1 MTGTTPTEAPD
12 AAQPGPN
19 VQSRAAQSRAAQSLT
34 AQSLTVQSPTA
45 QSAAMQS
52 AAMQSATAPGPN
64 VQMGQYPPAS
74 HLIAHLSDTHFLGTS
89 ADGSGRLLYDA
100 VDTDSTVH
108 RAMAQLEA
116 SGLAID
122 ALLFTGDIA
131 DRGEPD
137 AYRRVRDIVEAS
149 AERMGAAL
157 VWVMGNHDE
166 RTAFR
171 TELLRSA
178 GHDAPV
184 DGVVDVNGLRV
195 ISLDTSVPGYH
206 HGEVTADQLGWLRD
220 VLSRPA
226 EHGSVLALHHPPL
239 PTALPLMT
247 ILELQEQAALA
258 EVLAGSDVRA
268 ILGGHLHYA
277 TTGLFAGIPVSVAA
291 ATCYTI
297 DAAAPPR
304 QLTGL
309 GGGQSIN
316 LVHVYAD
323 QVVHSNVPL
332 GTFDIVTRFDP
343 AYVDRMEALS
353 PADRLKAF
361 SRHAPQP
368 AR

>member
-1 MTGTTPTEAPD
+1 MTGTTRTD
-12 AAQPGPN
+12 GQN
-19 VQSRAAQSRAAQSLT
+19 T
-34 AQSLTVQSPTA
+34 APTA
-45 QSAAMQS
+45 HPAQL
-52 AAMQSATAPGPN
+52 
-64 VQMGQYPPAS
+64 GQYPPAT
-74 HLIAHLSDTHFLGTS
+74 HLIAHLSDTHFLGTA
-89 ADGSGRLLYDA
+89 ADGSGKLLYDA

-108 RAMAQLEA
+108 RAMTQLEA

-122 ALLFTGDIA
+122 ALVFTGDIA
-131 DRGEPD
+131 DRGEAD
-137 AYRRVRDIVEAS
+137 AYRRVRDIVEAA
-149 AERMGAAL
+149 AERMGATL

-166 RTAFR
+166 RKAFR
-171 TELLRSA
+171 TELLRLEA
-178 GHDAPV
+178 HDAPV
-184 DGVVDVNGLRV
+184 DRVVDVNGLRL

-206 HGEVTADQLGWLRD
+206 HGEVTADQLAWLRD
-220 VLSRPA
+220 VLSQPA
-226 EHGSVLALHHPPL
+226 EHGSLLAVHHPPL

-247 ILELQEQAALA
+247 ILELREQAALG
-258 EVLAGSDVRA
+258 EVLVGSDVRA

-332 GTFDIVTRFDP
+332 GSFDVVTRFDS
-343 AYVDRMEALS
+343 AYLDRMEALS
-353 PADRLKAF
+353 PADRLAAF
-361 SRHAPQP
+361 SRHTAPA

>member
-1 MTGTTPTEAPD
+1 MTGTAPTG
-12 AAQPGPN
+12 GPN
-19 VQSRAAQSRAAQSLT
+19 AAL
-34 AQSLTVQSPTA
+34 
-45 QSAAMQS
+45 
-52 AAMQSATAPGPN
+52 PGRPA
-64 VQMGQYPPAS
+64 QMGQYPRAS
-74 HLIAHLSDTHFLGTS
+74 HLIAHLSDTHFLGTG

-116 SGLAID
+116 SGLDID
-122 ALLFTGDIA
+122 ALVFTGDIA

-149 AERMGAAL
+149 ADRMGATL

-166 RTAFR
+166 RAAFR
-171 TELLRSA
+171 TELLRLEA
-178 GHDAPV
+178 HDAPV
-184 DGVVDVNGLRV
+184 DRVVDVNGLRV
-195 ISLDTSVPGYH
+195 VSLDTSVPGYH
-206 HGEVTADQLGWLRD
+206 HGEVTTDQLAWLRD
-220 VLSRPA
+220 VLSEPT
-226 EHGSVLALHHPPL
+226 EHGSLLALHHPPV

-247 ILELQEQAALA
+247 ILELRDQTALA
-258 EVLAGSDVRA
+258 EVLVGSDVRA

-304 QLTGL
+304 QLTGV

-332 GTFDIVTRFDP
+332 GAFDVVTRFDP
-343 AYVDRMEALS
+343 AYLDRMEGLS
-353 PADRLKAF
+353 PQDRLEAF
-361 SRHAPQP
+361 SRHAAQP
-368 AR
+368 AG

>member
-1 MTGTTPTEAPD
+1 MTGTAPTD
-12 AAQPGPN
+12 GKHAARPVP
-19 VQSRAAQSRAAQSLT
+19 S
-34 AQSLTVQSPTA
+34 
-45 QSAAMQS
+45 
-52 AAMQSATAPGPN
+52 
-64 VQMGQYPPAS
+64 VQMGQYPAAS
-74 HLIAHLSDTHFLGTS
+74 HLIAHLSDTHFLAAA
-89 ADGSGRLLYDA
+89 ADGNGRLLYDA

-116 SGLAID
+116 SGLDID
-122 ALLFTGDIA
+122 ALVFTGDIA

-149 AERMGAAL
+149 AGRMGAEL
-157 VWVMGNHDE
+157 IWVMGNHDE
-166 RTAFR
+166 RGAFR
-171 TELLRSA
+171 AELLRGKPHS
-178 GHDAPV
+178 GPDDAPV
-184 DGVVDVNGLRV
+184 DAVVDLNGLRV

-206 HGEVTADQLGWLRD
+206 HGEISSDQLAWLSD
-220 VLSRPA
+220 VLAEPA
-226 EHGSVLALHHPPL
+226 EHGSLLALHHPPV

-247 ILELQEQAALA
+247 ILELREQAALA
-258 EVLAGSDVRA
+258 TVLAGSDVRA

-304 QLTGL
+304 QLTGV

-332 GTFDIVTRFDP
+332 GAFDVVTRFDP
-343 AYVDRMEALS
+343 AYLDRMEALDAS
-353 PADRLKAF
+353 DRLEAF
-361 SRHAPQP
+361 SRHTA
-368 AR
+368 

>member
-1 MTGTTPTEAPD
+1 MTGTPPTGAASTIGADPAP
-12 AAQPGPN
+12 QP
-19 VQSRAAQSRAAQSLT
+19 S
-34 AQSLTVQSPTA
+34 TVQS
-45 QSAAMQS
+45 
-52 AAMQSATAPGPN
+52 
-64 VQMGQYPPAS
+64 VQHPPAT
-74 HLIAHLSDTHFLGTS
+74 HLIGHLSDTHFLGD
-89 ADGSGRLLYDA
+89 AGDGSGRLLYDA

-116 SGLAID
+116 SGLSID
-122 ALLFTGDIA
+122 ALVFTGDIA
-131 DRGEPD
+131 DLGEPD

-149 AERMGAAL
+149 AERLGATL

-171 TELLRSA
+171 TELLRVE

-184 DGVVDVNGLRV
+184 DAVVDVNGLRL

-206 HGEVTADQLGWLRD
+206 HGEVTADQLAWLAE
-220 VLSRPA
+220 VLAEPA
-226 EHGSVLALHHPPL
+226 AHGSLLALHHPPV

-247 ILELQEQAALA
+247 ILELREQAALA

-268 ILGGHLHYA
+268 ILGGHLHHS

-304 QLTGL
+304 KLTGVD
-309 GGGQSIN
+309 GGQSIN
-316 LVHVYAD
+316 LVHVYPD

-332 GTFDIVTRFDP
+332 GTFDVVTRFP
-343 AYVDRMEALS
+343 ADYLDQMEALS
-353 PADRLKAF
+353 PADRVETF
-361 SRHAPQP
+361 SRHLP
-368 AR
+368 A

>member
-1 MTGTTPTEAPD
+1 MTGTIPTDGHGAAPS
-12 AAQPGPN
+12 N
-19 VQSRAAQSRAAQSLT
+19 VPEQW
-34 AQSLTVQSPTA
+34 
-45 QSAAMQS
+45 
-52 AAMQSATAPGPN
+52 
-64 VQMGQYPPAS
+64 GQYPPAT
-74 HLIAHLSDTHFLGTS
+74 HLIAHLSDTHFLGNTD
-89 ADGSGRLLYDA
+89 DGSGRLLYDA

-122 ALLFTGDIA
+122 ALVFTGDIA

-137 AYRRVRDIVEAS
+137 AYRRVGDIVEAS
-149 AERMGAAL
+149 ADRMGATL

-166 RTAFR
+166 RSAFR
-171 TELLRSA
+171 TELLRVD

-184 DGVVDVNGLRV
+184 DAVADINGLRL
-195 ISLDTSVPGYH
+195 ITLDTSVPGYH
-206 HGEVTADQLGWLRD
+206 HGEVTADQLAWLTD
-220 VLSRPA
+220 VLAEPA
-226 EHGSVLALHHPPL
+226 AHGSLLALHHPPV

-247 ILELQEQAALA
+247 ILELREQASLA
-258 EVLAGSDVRA
+258 NVLAGSDVRA

-304 QLTGL
+304 QLTGVD
-309 GGGQSIN
+309 GGQSIN

-332 GTFDIVTRFDP
+332 GGFEVVTRFDP
-343 AYVDRMEALS
+343 AYLDRMEALS
-353 PADRLKAF
+353 PAGRLDAF
-361 SRHAPQP
+361 SRHLP
-368 AR
+368 A

>member
-1 MTGTTPTEAPD
+1 MTGTTPTDGQNAAPPP
-12 AAQPGPN
+12 A
-19 VQSRAAQSRAAQSLT
+19 
-34 AQSLTVQSPTA
+34 
-45 QSAAMQS
+45 
-52 AAMQSATAPGPN
+52 
-64 VQMGQYPPAS
+64 QMGQYRPAS
-74 HLIAHLSDTHFLGTS
+74 HLIAHLSDTHFLGTGP
-89 ADGSGRLLYDA
+89 DGSGRLLYDA

-122 ALLFTGDIA
+122 ALVFTGDIA

-149 AERMGAAL
+149 AARMGAAL

-166 RTAFR
+166 RAAFR
-171 TELLRSA
+171 TELLRVEA
-178 GHDAPV
+178 HDGPV
-184 DGVVDVNGLRV
+184 DRVIDVNGLRV

-206 HGEVTADQLGWLRD
+206 HGEVTADQLAWLRD
-220 VLSRPA
+220 VLSEPA
-226 EHGSVLALHHPPL
+226 EHGSLLALHHPPV

-247 ILELQEQAALA
+247 ILELRDQAALA
-258 EVLAGSDVRA
+258 EVLVGSDVRA
-268 ILGGHLHYA
+268 ILGGHLHHA

-304 QLTGL
+304 QLTGV

-332 GTFDIVTRFDP
+332 GAFDVVTRFDP
-343 AYVDRMEALS
+343 AYLDRMEALS
-353 PADRLKAF
+353 PTDRLAAF
-361 SRHAPQP
+361 SRHVAQP
-368 AR
+368 AG